1 MSIARTILQTTA
13 LSCALALPLH
23 AQEQPAETPVTIWDA
38 ISFDNILTLVVQSFI
53 PTLRVLADV
62 RYAQID
68 VDSVRNRV
76 ALVGVDVRPFL
87 PYAEADACAI
97 TANSLKRF

>member
-1 MSIARTILQTTA
+1 MSIASTILQTTA

-76 ALVGVDVRPFL
+76 ALVGVDGSLNGIRIVRHPVTHGPVIL
-87 PYAEADACAI
+87 H
-97 TANSLKRF
+97 